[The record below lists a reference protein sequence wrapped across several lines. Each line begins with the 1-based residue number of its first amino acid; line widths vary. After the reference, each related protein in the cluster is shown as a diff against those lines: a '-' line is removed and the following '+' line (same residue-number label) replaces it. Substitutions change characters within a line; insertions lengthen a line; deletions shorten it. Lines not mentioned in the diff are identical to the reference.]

1 MRSGRVTAT
10 IFSVTRPRPDEGEP
24 ARVVARSLVD
34 RVGEA
39 EPAGYELQWRGEVV
53 SVDVQN
59 RWVQRVAQDRQ
70 PHGGHVHPQLVGLP
84 RGGRQPVTRELAA
97 RLDELAQGL
106 RVRLTGHQLG
116 MTGAHPII

>member
-1 MRSGRVTAT
+1 MAV
-10 IFSVTRPRPDEGEP
+10 IFSPCRPGPPEGEP

-53 SVDVQN
+53 SVDVQD

-70 PHGGHVHPQLVGLP
+70 PQSGHVHPQLMGLP
-84 RGGRQPVTRELAA
+84 RGGRQPVARELAA
-97 RLDELAQGL
+97 RLDELDKGL
-106 RVRLTGHQLG
+106 RVRFPGHHLLSLIHISEP
-116 MTGAHPII
+116 TRLL